1 MGFRAATGAG
11 GNGAVRRSR
20 RLLRLCF
27 AAALAIL
34 WPGAPGAVAA
44 GGAIYVSAG
53 QAGALAGLS
62 ANFRHQLAAA
72 FYFPLAAADSE
83 RAVMQR
89 VAARPGDIGLAER
102 DFYLRYRR
110 EHPKSGGML
119 EFYGYVPACLV
130 AIVRRGGPIRGFE
143 DLVGRR
149 ADRRRSLDIGPVAG
163 AVAASYAELR
173 RLDAALG
180 NLELEHRGGSLA
192 LERVVNGATD
202 AALRFVTPPYIDS
215 ELEDLRERG
224 RITLVPFASEQ
235 IALAAARGK
244 LPYKRQRTEVPGDG
258 WFAGGR
264 SYKTTCTELGVVVNA
279 HADPSLTEAIAG
291 IMLREARASG
301 ERPWYGPL
309 EDAVV
314 AILEGAGVLARNAVT
329 RVAAWLGWSP
339 RSAPGVAL
347 VHDTAEPAGD
357 R

>member
-1 MGFRAATGAG
+1 MGFRAATRAG

-20 RLLRLCF
+20 PLLPLCF
-27 AAALAIL
+27 AAALAML
-34 WPGAPGAVAA
+34 WAGAPGAVAA
-44 GGAIYVSAG
+44 GGAIYVSAD

-62 ANFRHQLAAA
+62 ANFRHRLAAA
-72 FYFPLAAADSE
+72 FYFPLAVAGSE

-130 AIVRRGGPIRGFE
+130 AIVRRGGPIRSFE

-149 ADRRRSLDIGPVAG
+149 ADGRRSLDIGPAAG
-163 AVAASYAELR
+163 AVAASYAQLR

-202 AALRFVTPPYIDS
+202 AALRFVTPPFIDS

-224 RITLVPFASEQ
+224 RITLVPFASER

-244 LPYKRQRTEVPGDG
+244 LPYKRQRTEIPGNG
-258 WFAGGR
+258 WFAGWR
-264 SYKTTCTELGVVVNA
+264 SYETTCTELGVVINA

-291 IMLREARASG
+291 IVLREALVNG
-301 ERPWYGPL
+301 ERPWYGPI

-314 AILEGAGVLARNAVT
+314 AILDGAGVLARNAVV
-329 RVAAWLGWSP
+329 RVAAWLGWAPGSG
-339 RSAPGVAL
+339 PGVAL
-347 VHDTAEPAGD
+347 VRDAAGPAAG